1 MTRLASLRGFVLAAA
16 VSGMLIGCGKSST
29 VERQEITGTVKFRG
43 RPVDDGYIRFAPLDG
58 QPSGDS
64 AQIVKG
70 KYTIVRAK
78 GMYPGKYRVSIW
90 AGNEMSG
97 AGDASPDSP
106 HAGKPQARERIPA
119 KYNNESELVREVT
132 QDGPNEFNFEIP

>member
-1 MTRLASLRGFVLAAA
+1 MSRLASSVKLLAGVTVLLPLA
-16 VSGMLIGCGKSST
+16 GCGNAP
-29 VERQEITGTVKFRG
+29 ERQEITGTVKFRG

-70 KYTIVRAK
+70 EYTIVRAK